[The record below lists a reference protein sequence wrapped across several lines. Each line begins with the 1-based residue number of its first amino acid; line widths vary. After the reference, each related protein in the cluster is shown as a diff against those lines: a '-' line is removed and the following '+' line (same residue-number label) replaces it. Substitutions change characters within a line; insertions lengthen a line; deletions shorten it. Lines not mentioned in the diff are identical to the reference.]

1 MDCWPQLKYDRV
13 CSADRTPDDRRNADR
28 MGHRRI
34 LNAQQISLQFVA
46 CRSSVSCNSRSV
58 PEVSESNNSRW
69 KSPPASLCS
78 ATGRYRPSPL
88 LLFVHQTLRQVDTVE
103 NFCYEYF
110 SGA

>member
-1 MDCWPQLKYDRV
+1 
-13 CSADRTPDDRRNADR
+13 

-34 LNAQQISLQFVA
+34 LNAQQISLQFIA
-46 CRSSVSCNSRSV
+46 AASSVSCNSRSV
-58 PEVSESNNSRW
+58 PEVSESNIHSW

-78 ATGRYRPSPL
+78 TTGRYHPHLL

-103 NFCYEYF
+103 NFATEYF